1 MWEEW
6 KEKKVINKQKN
17 KDWKKI
23 FLTNLSAPASCSLL
37 WIFYEEED
45 VEEDKKE
52 QHTHRYILKHNLM
65 NTNFMNYYEWAI
77 FKGYMFSFHTL
88 KLSLTLDI

>member
-1 MWEEW
+1 M
-6 KEKKVINKQKN
+6 KK
-17 KDWKKI
+17 DF

-52 QHTHRYILKHNLM
+52 QRTHRYILKHNLM

-88 KLSLTLDI
+88 KLLLTLEI